1 MAAYLVRRVLASVA
15 TLLGLSFLVFTL
27 VSLVP
32 GDPAEQLAQRTAV
45 GGEPT
50 PEQIQVVR
58 ERLRLDDPFFVQYGR
73 WLGNAVQG
81 DLGRSFSVDS
91 PVRDEIA
98 RRLPATAALAAGAFV
113 LTICLAI
120 PLGTAAALLHGKAT
134 DHLLRVT
141 ALFGASIP
149 GFFLAYLLISLFAV
163 RLHLLPVS
171 GMQGPLS
178 MVLPIVVL
186 AAGPVAVISRLL
198 RSSLLEVLGEDF
210 IRTAFSKGL
219 TPTRVVTEHALRNA
233 AAPVVTVLGGL
244 LAGLLEGAVITEVI
258 FAWPGVG
265 LLTLNAIGALDYPMV
280 QGTVLFAGVVFISLN
295 LLVDMS
301 YSVLDP
307 QVRL

>member
-27 VSLVP
+27 VSLAP
-32 GDPAEQLAQRTAV
+32 GDPAELLAQRTAV

-50 PEQIQVVR
+50 PEEIQVVR
-58 ERLRLDDPFFVQYGR
+58 ERLRLDDPFLVQYGR
-73 WLGNAVQG
+73 WLGDAVQG
-81 DLGRSFSVDS
+81 DFGRSFSVDS

-120 PLGTAAALLHGKAT
+120 PLGTAAALLHGTAT

-141 ALFGASIP
+141 ALFGASVP
-149 GFFLAYLLISLFAV
+149 GFFLAYLLISFFAV
-163 RLHLLPVS
+163 RLHLLPVA

-265 LLTLNAIGALDYPMV
+265 LLTFNAIGALDYPMV

-301 YSVLDP
+301 YSVLNP